1 MGLPFPKTTKGRI
14 KAVIAVLKSS
24 PSNSR
29 FAVQK
34 VRARDF
40 EEHAKKYYERKYGK
54 KKVQTQKHSRHSRRN
69 ADIAVD
75 Y

>member
-1 MGLPFPKTTKGRI
+1 M
-14 KAVIAVLKSS
+14 SS

-29 FAVQK
+29 FAVEK

-40 EEHAKKYYERKYGK
+40 EDHARRYYERKYGK
-54 KKVQTQKHSRHSRRN
+54 KNIKTQKHSRHSRRK
-69 ADIAVD
+69 ADIAVN